1 MPAYYPVSKINIG
14 NRMKKLLIVSHT
26 PSANTRA
33 LTKAVVEGAS
43 NADISGIEVMLTPPL
58 ETGPGEVI
66 DADAIILGT
75 TENFGY
81 MSGAMK
87 DFFDRIYYPCLEK
100 TESLP
105 FAMFIRAG
113 NDGRGA
119 RSSINRITKG
129 LSWKQVQEPLICRG
143 TWQKSFLDQCEELG
157 MTLAA
162 GLEAGIF

>member
-1 MPAYYPVSKINIG
+1 
-14 NRMKKLLIVSHT
+14 MKKLLIVSHT
-26 PSANTRA
+26 PSTNTRA
-33 LTKAVVEGAS
+33 LTGAVFMGAS
-43 NADISGIEVMLTPPL
+43 HADINGIDVRISQPL
-58 ETGPGEVI
+58 ETGADEVL

-105 FAMFIRAG
+105 FALFIRAG
-113 NDGRGA
+113 NDGLGA
-119 RSSINRITKG
+119 QSSIERITKG
-129 LSWKQVQEPLICRG
+129 LAWKQVQEPLICQGSWRD
-143 TWQKSFLDQCEELG
+143 SFLNPCEELG
-157 MTLAA
+157 MTMAA

>member
-1 MPAYYPVSKINIG
+1 
-14 NRMKKLLIVSHT
+14 MKKLLIVSHT
-26 PSANTRA
+26 PSTNTRA
-33 LTKAVVEGAS
+33 LTGAVFTGAS
-43 NADISGIEVMLTPPL
+43 HADISGIDVRLAQPL
-58 ETGPGEVI
+58 ETGADEVL

-105 FAMFIRAG
+105 FALFIRAG
-113 NDGRGA
+113 NDGVGA
-119 RSSINRITKG
+119 RSSIERIVKG
-129 LSWKQVQEPLICRG
+129 LAWKQVQEPLICCG
-143 TWQKSFLDQCEELG
+143 PWQDSFLDPCEELG
-157 MTLAA
+157 MTVAA